1 MGQGTDFEIH
11 VYRRGSEV
19 GIFGSNGW
27 FDKHG
32 KTADVTVPD
41 SVYNRLKG
49 KAVGEMRAAG
59 RIKPLGSQDISGDR
73 WKMPR
78 LGGC

>member
-1 MGQGTDFEIH
+1 MGPGTDFEIH
-11 VYRRGSEV
+11 VYYRGSEV

-27 FDKHG
+27 FNKHQ
-32 KTADVTVPD
+32 KTADVSVPED
-41 SVYNRLKG
+41 VYNRLKG
-49 KAVGEMRAAG
+49 KAIEEMRASG
-59 RIKPLGSQDISGDR
+59 RIKPLGEQDISGDK